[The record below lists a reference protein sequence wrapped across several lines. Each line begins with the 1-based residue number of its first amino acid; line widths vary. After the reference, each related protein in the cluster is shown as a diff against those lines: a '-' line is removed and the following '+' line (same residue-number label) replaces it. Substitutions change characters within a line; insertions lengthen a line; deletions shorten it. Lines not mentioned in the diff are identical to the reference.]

1 MLVKK
6 VEVIDV
12 HNEGLLVEVMAD
24 LPINQISYANWV
36 EEDESTPKVCFKIAH
51 NGKYLFLHFFVEEKE
66 ILARTAE
73 DNGFVWTDSCV
84 EFFVSFDKS
93 PYYYNAEFSCIGKG
107 LMGYRKDRSGSERA
121 GSDILSRI
129 DRYPSLG
136 TEPFDKRQG
145 EFLWDILLVIPA
157 EAYWKSDLKT
167 FSGVEARANFY
178 KCGDNL
184 TKPHYLSWK
193 PVKTVTPDFHTPQF
207 FDELIF
213 EK

>member
-6 VEVIDV
+6 VEVTDV
-12 HNEGLLVEVMAD
+12 HNEGLLLEVMAD
-24 LPINQISYANWV
+24 LPRNHISYVNWT
-36 EEDESTPKVCFKIAH
+36 EKDESIPKVYFKIAH

-66 ILARTAE
+66 ILAHTAE

-84 EFFVSFDKS
+84 EFFVSFGDS

-107 LMGYRKDRSGSERA
+107 LLGYRKNRDDSQRA
-121 GSDILSRI
+121 GSDILSMI
-129 DRYPSLG
+129 GRYPSLG
-136 TEPFDKRQG
+136 TEPFDKKQG
-145 EFLWDILLVIPA
+145 DFSWSILLVIPA
-157 EAYWKSDLKT
+157 EAYWKSNLDC

-193 PVKTVTPDFHTPQF
+193 PVETATPNFHMPQF